1 MKPPVKRPRRNKF
14 RAVKTT
20 IDGITFDSKR
30 EASRWSELLLLERAG
45 EIRNLERQVAIML
58 EGPAGPLSTPSGR
71 QMRLTVD
78 FSYEDRREGWA
89 RVYEDSKGYT
99 TRDYI
104 VRKAAAEA
112 MGYRIRES

>member
-14 RAVKTT
+14 CAVPTT
-20 IDGITFDSKR
+20 VNGITFDSKR
-30 EASRWSELLLLERAG
+30 EARRYGELLLLERAG
-45 EIRNLERQVAIML
+45 EIRDLQLQVAIML
-58 EGPAGPLSTPSGR
+58 EGPAGPLRTPSGR

-89 RVYEDSKGYT
+89 RVYEDSKGMR